1 MLRAVVMPTYN
12 LWARRLMRKPRFMI
26 MSMLWVVLRRKAVAQ
41 SLGLAGSA
49 HYRVHV
55 LQCVLIANA
64 QH

>member
-1 MLRAVVMPTYN
+1 MGTDVDAQATFHDYVDALGG
-12 LWARRLMRKPRFMI
+12 
-26 MSMLWVVLRRKAVAQ
+26 LRRKAVAQ

>member
-1 MLRAVVMPTYN
+1 
-12 LWARRLMRKPRFMI
+12 MRKPRFMI
-26 MSMLWVVLRRKAVAQ
+26 MSKLWVVLRRKAVAQ